1 MSFDQTVQALRIA
14 HLITDL
20 NGFGGTES
28 TLLRYL
34 QRSNNTIFNHR
45 VIVLKS
51 IGEGNTL
58 GAQMV
63 RSGIEVVE
71 LKLDSGSISFRGLA
85 QLYLALK
92 AFKPDVI
99 SGWLYHPSLL
109 ATILAP
115 WLTHKPAVVWNIRSL
130 PFADPMKNTSRFV
143 VQRLLAVLSRL
154 TRPVLVSN
162 AAAAMRAHSA
172 IGFGRNHDRW
182 EIIPNGLDAAQY
194 FPDEDDGL
202 VVRRA
207 LNIPDDALLFGC
219 VGRFVPEKGYAVM
232 FDALANAH
240 QKLQPEIA
248 SRLHFLALGNGVTV
262 ENISF
267 MKLPCRSGLEASHL
281 HLLGKRDD
289 VARLIRALDFFVMP
303 SISEAFPNSLV
314 EAMATGLA
322 CIATDVG
329 ECAEVLAH
337 PAWIVPAGNA
347 EQLADR
353 MVALAG
359 MDAES
364 RAAMGAINR
373 ERVVR
378 HFALDTMVDSFD
390 ALFVEAAEA
399 SRAPVASLQKH

>member
-1 MSFDQTVQALRIA
+1 MSFNQTVQALRIA
-14 HLITDL
+14 HVITDL
-20 NGFGGTES
+20 NGFGGTEA

-34 QRSNNTIFNHR
+34 QRSNNTKFNHR
-45 VIVLKS
+45 VVVLKS

-71 LKLDSGSISFRGLA
+71 LKLASGSISLRGLA
-85 QLYLALK
+85 QLYLALR

-109 ATILAP
+109 ATALAP

-130 PFADPMKNTSRFV
+130 PFADLLKNTSRFV
-143 VQRLLAVLSRL
+143 VQRLLAVLSRI

-162 AAAAMRAHSA
+162 ASAAMKAHRA
-172 IGFGRNHDRW
+172 IGFGRKHDRW
-182 EIIPNGLDAAQY
+182 SIIPNGLDAAQY
-194 FPDEDDGL
+194 FPDKDDAL
-202 VVRRA
+202 AVRRA
-207 LNIPDDALLFGC
+207 LDIPDDALLIGC

-232 FDALANAH
+232 FDALASAH
-240 QKLQPEIA
+240 QKLGPEIA
-248 SRLHFLALGNGVTV
+248 SRLHFLAIGNGVAA
-262 ENISF
+262 ENSLF
-267 MKLPCRSGLEASHL
+267 MKLACRSGLKADHL

-353 MVALAG
+353 MVELAG
-359 MDAES
+359 MGVES

-373 ERVVR
+373 ERVAG
-378 HFALDTMVDSFD
+378 HFALDTMVDHFD
-390 ALFVEAAEA
+390 ALFVEATTANCV
-399 SRAPVASLQKH
+399 PVAN